1 MIIPSAYVLRRSR
14 NHRGASMAAGGTLVG
29 TIGGIPQRRRASQ
42 GTVLSGALTLGV
54 ALWLLFVGAS
64 SLSSHTAR
72 EQLPAL
78 AVNLASGLFLVI
90 GVLRLAFWRLTEA
103 PQAARGAVAF
113 LVLGTGLPAA
123 SLVGPLLHEPA
134 VLAGS
139 APSTRILFLV
149 VVFALLLPG
158 PQWRRATGERPISAR
173 YLVVV
178 SAALALVAT
187 GLLAGRLW
195 LPTHDAHLAAIA
207 IAVAAMG
214 LWLLLAVREC
224 LLSNRHWITAALC
237 LLAAA
242 ELVRG
247 LVAIG
252 ARAVVGFAP
261 GLQLAAAA
269 VVVCVATAELRDAHR
284 NQGEHF
290 SEAVAGLQRHLA
302 ELEQVQQQRLH
313 DARTAMVGVLGASEL
328 LSEPGPDIDA
338 DLLRR
343 LIAEEL
349 QRLCSVLE
357 TRTDEPLEQFDLAD
371 ALGPVV
377 LIHQLDG
384 RAIRAELSSLPVI
397 GRPLATATVLD
408 NLLRNACLH
417 APGADVV
424 IRASTDGHVATVVV
438 EDNGPGIPAAE
449 RQDVLR
455 FGVRG
460 SSTHAPGD
468 GIGLHAAWQAMAAQ
482 GGALRIGERAG
493 GGTRVSFSLPQAVQ
507 PVVQRRAS

>member
-1 MIIPSAYVLRRSR
+1 MRA
-14 NHRGASMAAGGTLVG
+14 HAAGGRLVG
-29 TIGGIPQRRRASQ
+29 TNGGIHADNSWR
-42 GTVLSGALTLGV
+42 GHNIVLSAALTLGV
-54 ALWLLFVGAS
+54 GLWLLFVGAS

-72 EQLPAL
+72 EQLPDL

-90 GVLRLAFWRLTEA
+90 GVLRLAYWRLTAA
-103 PQAARGAVAF
+103 PQAARGAVAY

-123 SLVGPLLHEPA
+123 ALIGPLLHEPS

-158 PQWRRATGERPISAR
+158 PQWRRATGARPISVR
-173 YLVVV
+173 YLGAV
-178 SAALALVAT
+178 SAALTLVAT
-187 GLLAGRLW
+187 GLIAGRFW
-195 LPTHDAHLAAIA
+195 LPTGDAHLAAIA
-207 IAVAAMG
+207 IAIVAMG
-214 LWLLLAVREC
+214 LWLFLAVRER
-224 LLSNRHWITAALC
+224 LLSNRRWLIAAFC
-237 LLAAA
+237 MLAAA
-242 ELVRG
+242 ELIRG

-252 ARAVVGFAP
+252 ARAELGFAP
-261 GLQLAAAA
+261 GIQLAAAA
-269 VVVCVATAELRDAHR
+269 VLVCVAASELRNAHR

-290 SEAVAGLQRHLA
+290 SQAIAGLQRHLA

-313 DARTAMVGVLGASEL
+313 DARTAMVGVIGASEL
-328 LSEPGPDIDA
+328 LSEPGPDVDA

-357 TRTDEPLEQFDLAD
+357 TKVDEPLEQFDLAD

-384 RAIRAELSSLPVI
+384 RVITAELSSLPVI

-408 NLLRNACLH
+408 NLLRNARLH

-424 IRASTDGHVATVVV
+424 VRASTDGRTATVVV
-438 EDNGPGIPAAE
+438 EDNGPGIPTGE

-460 SSTHAPGD
+460 SSTQAPGE

-482 GGALRIGERAG
+482 GGALRIGERTG
-493 GGTRVSFSLPQAVQ
+493 GGTRVAFSLPYAVH
-507 PVVQRRAS
+507 PVVRRRAS

>member
-1 MIIPSAYVLRRSR
+1 M
-14 NHRGASMAAGGTLVG
+14 G
-29 TIGGIPQRRRASQ
+29 TIGGLQRRRQCAQ
-42 GTVLSGALTLGV
+42 GAALSGALTLGV
-54 ALWLLFVGAS
+54 GLWLLFVGAS
-64 SLSSHTAR
+64 SLSSHTTR
-72 EQLPAL
+72 QQLPAL

-90 GVLRLAFWRLTEA
+90 GVLRLAFWRLTET
-103 PQAARGAVAF
+103 PQAARGAVAY

-123 SLVGPLLHEPA
+123 TLVGPLLHEPA
-134 VLAGS
+134 ALAGS

-158 PQWRRATGERPISAR
+158 PQWRRASGARPISVG
-173 YLVVV
+173 YL
-178 SAALALVAT
+178 AAVAAGLALVTA
-187 GLLAGRLW
+187 GLLAARLW
-195 LPTHDAHLAAIA
+195 LPTSDAHVAAIA
-207 IAVAAMG
+207 IAVVAMG
-214 LWLLLAVREC
+214 LWLLLAVRER
-224 LLSNRHWITAALC
+224 LLFDRRWLVAAFC

-242 ELVRG
+242 ELARG

-252 ARAVVGFAP
+252 VRAVLGFAP
-261 GLQLAAAA
+261 GIQLAAAA
-269 VVVCVATAELRDAHR
+269 VLVCVAAAELRDAHR
-284 NQGEHF
+284 SQGAHF
-290 SEAVAGLQRHLA
+290 SAAVADLQRHLA
-302 ELEQVQQQRLH
+302 EVEQVQQQRLH

-357 TRTDEPLEQFDLAD
+357 TRVDEPLEQFDLAD

-384 RAIRAELSSLPVI
+384 RPIRAELSSLPVI
-397 GRPLATATVLD
+397 GRPGATATVLD
-408 NLLRNACLH
+408 NLLRNARLH

-424 IRASTDGHVATVVV
+424 VRTSTDGQTATVVV
-438 EDNGPGIPAAE
+438 EDNGPGIPASE

-460 SSTHAPGD
+460 STTAAPGQ
-468 GIGLHAAWQAMAAQ
+468 GIGLHGAWQAMAAQ
-482 GGALRIGERAG
+482 GGDLRIGERSG
-493 GGTRVSFSLPQAVQ
+493 GGARVSFSLPQAVL
-507 PVVQRRAS
+507 PSVRRRAS

>member
-1 MIIPSAYVLRRSR
+1 VCA
-14 NHRGASMAAGGTLVG
+14 HAAGGRLVG
-29 TIGGIPQRRRASQ
+29 TNGGIHADNSRRSHNI
-42 GTVLSGALTLGV
+42 VLSVALTLGV
-54 ALWLLFVGAS
+54 GLWLLFVGAS
-64 SLSSHTAR
+64 SLSSHTTRA
-72 EQLPAL
+72 QLPAL

-90 GVLRLAFWRLTEA
+90 GVLRLAFWRLTDA
-103 PQAARGAVAF
+103 PQAARSAVAF
-113 LVLGTGLPAA
+113 LVLGTALPAA
-123 SLVGPLLHEPA
+123 SLIGPLLHEPA

-158 PQWRRATGERPISAR
+158 PQWRRATGGSPISVR
-173 YLVVV
+173 YLAV
-178 SAALALVAT
+178 VAT
-187 GLLAGRLW
+187 GLSLIATGLLVAHLW
-195 LPTHDAHLAAIA
+195 LPTHDAHLAAIT
-207 IAVAAMG
+207 IAVVAMG
-214 LWLLLAVREC
+214 LWLLLALRER
-224 LLSNRHWITAALC
+224 LLSHSAWVTTAFC
-237 LLAAA
+237 LLATA
-242 ELVRG
+242 ELGRG

-252 ARAVVGFAP
+252 VREVTGFAS
-261 GLQLAAAA
+261 GLQLAGAA
-269 VVVCVATAELRDAHR
+269 VLVCVAAVELRDAHR

-290 SEAVAGLQRHLA
+290 TQAVAGLQRHLA

-328 LSEPGPDIDA
+328 LSEPGPDVDA

-357 TRTDEPLEQFDLAD
+357 TKTDEPLEQFDLAD

-384 RAIRAELSSLPVI
+384 RVIRAELASLPVI

-408 NLLRNACLH
+408 NLLRNANLH

-424 IRASTDGHVATVVV
+424 VRASTDGRTATVAV
-438 EDNGPGIPAAE
+438 EDNGPGIPTDE

-460 SSTHAPGD
+460 SSTHAPGE

-482 GGALRIGERAG
+482 GGALRIGERTG
-493 GGTRVSFSLPQAVQ
+493 GGTRVTFSLPQAVL
-507 PVVQRRAS
+507 PTVRRRAS